1 MNRLFESNAKVDNVP
16 QPDVKII
23 ISEAPYIFCPQIRLE
38 ENFKVYFNSTLRAK
52 KALRTRIRMTPYQKS
67 FEINTA

>member
-38 ENFKVYFNSTLRAK
+38 ENF
-52 KALRTRIRMTPYQKS
+52 
-67 FEINTA
+67 